1 MIKDEF
7 IKIGMGIFNDDRKK
21 LKNHI
26 LKARNPYE
34 YSFVTDVSK
43 KPNSYEME
51 VLDMKFN
58 KKSIDSLI
66 DLLPDDEVRKLLQ
79 MPPDVAKEA
88 MEEYLNKNEASFF
101 GYIMRNLY

>member
-7 IKIGMGIFNDDRKK
+7 VKIGMGIFNDDRKK

-34 YSFVTDVSK
+34 YTFFTSTPK
-43 KPNSYEME
+43 EPNSYEME
-51 VLDMKFN
+51 SLDLKFN
-58 KKSIDSLI
+58 KDSLESLI
-66 DLLPDDEVRKLLQ
+66 DLLPDDEVRKFLQ
-79 MPPDVAKEA
+79 MPPDIAKEA

-101 GYIMRNLY
+101 GYIMRSLY